1 MNKIL
6 LPSFLLCFVF
16 ISCNNS
22 NQEKVI
28 EKTVEINETVLFP
41 EKITFPSLDSLP
53 ISANVYE
60 TDKDAPVIVL
70 CHQARYNKFEYS
82 KIAESLNKLGFTCI
96 AIDQRSGGPLGEE
109 FNETNTRAKAL
120 NKPVDYL
127 DAEQDIVAAV
137 NFAANKYN
145 KKIIL
150 WGSSYS
156 STLALYIALE
166 NNNVAAVISFSP
178 GDYFAVEKG
187 TLKDKITKINK
198 PMFVTSSKEE
208 SLELSKLFE
217 KVPKNSTTVQFVPK
231 SVGTHGSRA
240 LWKTDE
246 NNKEYWNAIESF
258 LKEIKSI
265 NFNK

>member
-6 LPSFLLCFVF
+6 LSSFLLCFVF

-22 NQEKVI
+22 NQEKII
-28 EKTVEINETVLFP
+28 EKTVEINETVLLP
-41 EKITFPSLDSLP
+41 KKTTFPSLDSLP
-53 ISANVYE
+53 ISANIYE
-60 TDKDAPVIVL
+60 VDKDAPVIVL

-82 KIAESLNKLGFTCI
+82 KIAETLNKWGFTCI

-120 NKPVDYL
+120 NKSVDYL
-127 DAEQDIVAAV
+127 DAEQDIISAV
-137 NFAANKYN
+137 NYASNKYN

-156 STLALYIALE
+156 STLALYIASE
-166 NNNVAAVISFSP
+166 NSNVAAVISFSP
-178 GDYFAVEKG
+178 GDYFAAEKG
-187 TLKDKITKINK
+187 TLKDKIIKLNK

-208 SLELSKLFE
+208 SVELSKLFE
-217 KVPKNSTTVQFVPK
+217 KVPKNNTTVQFVPK
-231 SVGTHGSRA
+231 SVGTHGSRV

-246 NNKEYWNAIESF
+246 NNLEYWNAIEIF